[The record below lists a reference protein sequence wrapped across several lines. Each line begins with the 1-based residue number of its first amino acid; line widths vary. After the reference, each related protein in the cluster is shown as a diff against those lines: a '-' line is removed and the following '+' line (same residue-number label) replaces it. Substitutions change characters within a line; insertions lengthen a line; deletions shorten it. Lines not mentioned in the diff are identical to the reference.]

1 MQSKPTFLPTLLI
14 IFLSLF
20 FSCSEDTPE
29 PVAGDVLIVNEGN
42 FGQGNG
48 SMSLYNRNND
58 QVENNAFANAN
69 NGRTLEA
76 SIQSVRV
83 HDEVAFIICNAADKI
98 EITNA
103 ATLEAIRAPL
113 EDAELISPRYL
124 TVAGNKAYVSM
135 WGPFD
140 ANFALTES
148 KVVVIDLNDYSISK
162 YIDVA
167 AGPEGIMAEGDK
179 VFVANSFTNVLTVIN
194 TNTDEVTEEITLEGS
209 PQLMDTYATFLWVSV
224 TGAATQFV
232 RINPEN
238 NSIAATISVEG
249 SNSNGKFTINESMNS
264 LYFIGAEPFP
274 SSVTNILSLPL
285 DASSPTYETLISGN
299 SFYGIG
305 SDPLSNELFVGN
317 SNSFQGEGTLLRYD
331 AQGMLLDSYA
341 VGVGPNGFVF

>member
-1 MQSKPTFLPTLLI
+1 MQSKQTYLSTLLI
-14 IFLSLF
+14 TFLSLF
-20 FSCSEDTPE
+20 FSCGEDTPE
-29 PVAGDVLIVNEGN
+29 PVAGDILIINEGN
-42 FGQGNG
+42 FGQANG
-48 SMSLYNRNND
+48 SLSLYSREAE
-58 QVENNAFANAN
+58 QVENNVFSEANS
-69 NGRTLEA
+69 GRELEA
-76 SIQSVRV
+76 SVQSVRV
-83 HDEVAFIICNAADKI
+83 HDEVAFIVCNAADKI
-98 EITNA
+98 EIVDA
-103 ATLEAIRAPL
+103 ATLEALRAPL
-113 EDAELISPRYL
+113 EDEGLISPRYL
-124 TVAGNKAYVSM
+124 TVAGNKAYVTV

-140 ANFALTES
+140 ENFALTES
-148 KVVVIDLNDYSISK
+148 KVAVIDLNDYSISK

-167 AGPEGIMAEGDK
+167 AGPEGILAEGDK
-179 VFVANSFTNVLTVIN
+179 VFVANSFTNVLTVID

-224 TGAATQFV
+224 TGAASQFV
-232 RINPEN
+232 QIDPIR
-238 NSIAATISVEG
+238 NSITKTISVAG
-249 SNSNGKFTINESMNS
+249 SNSNGKFTINKNLNS